1 MGHWQKIKY
10 KKKVTIIKFPEKYD
24 GKDEIIL
31 HEKGSDYAEPDSPIA
46 QQRILIHLI
55 EDTKDIQLQVPIRL
69 SSRPDKLI
77 TSTENYYEAY
87 RKRHRGN
94 FTSYPERINV
104 LDIEV
109 SEENVPRALRLLDT
123 IIKALKFRNH
133 KVITEH
139 FSTYA
144 IIGDEKVKFRV
155 REKKRMSDIKDRFGF
170 HQYEQT
176 GEFVFVID
184 IGPYRRKEI
193 KDGYEPVEKKVSAII
208 AMLELEG
215 KRMKEELIASEI
227 RQKQWEEKQRIE
239 RELRERQEN
248 DTKAF
253 KKLFLQAV
261 RLHQANIIRNYIQ
274 TVESNAVKNGTV
286 SEELKT

>member
-1 MGHWQKIKY
+1 MEQVKFTRKDLYDLVWAEPLSRLAKKYKISDNGLRKICKRMNIPIPAMGYWQKIQY
-10 KKKVTIIKFPEKYD
+10 KKKVTIIKLPEKYD

-31 HEKGSDYAEPDSPIA
+31 HEKGSDVDENDSPLA
-46 QQRILIHLI
+46 QQRRLVSLI
-55 EDTKDIQLQVPIRL
+55 ESAKDIELQVPSRL

-77 TSTENYYEAY
+77 TSTGNYYEAY

-94 FTSYPERINV
+94 YTSYPERINV
-104 LDIEV
+104 LDLEV
-109 SEENVPRALRLLDT
+109 SEEKIPRALRLFDT

-133 KVITEH
+133 NVINEH

-155 REKKRMSDIKDRFGF
+155 REKKRMSDEKDRFGF

-193 KDGYEPVEKKVSAII
+193 KDGNEPVEKKVSSII

-215 KRMKEELIASEI
+215 KRMKEERIASDK
-227 RQKQWEEKQRIE
+227 RQKQWEEKQKIE
-239 RELRERQEN
+239 RELR
-248 DTKAF
+248 
-253 KKLFLQAV
+253 
-261 RLHQANIIRNYIQ
+261 
-274 TVESNAVKNGTV
+274 
-286 SEELKT
+286 